1 MLKVI
6 VMKTK
11 AHMTFSGWWNTEI
24 EKRMNLGDSKI
35 QAALNLLDYIAESDV
50 MNKIEWAEETE

>member
-1 MLKVI
+1 
-6 VMKTK
+6 MKTK